1 MTTAPGVVPRSV
13 LYKVSDSKISKLD
26 RVRFLINHSAPAPR
40 TTKRTERMSLGQRDA
55 GFSEMSMSTKE
66 LSAERTY
73 SNIDIANQAIP
84 ARTMPDKRSTFEG
97 FFWQFSLFF
106 ILEPTASTVSS

>member
-13 LYKVSDSKISKLD
+13 LYKVSDLKISRLD

-55 GFSEMSMSTKE
+55 GFTEMRISTKE
-66 LSAERTY
+66 SLAECEY
-73 SNIDIANQAIP
+73 SNIDKINQAAP
-84 ARTMPDKRSTFEG
+84 ARTTPDRKRIFECFLQLCFLLVITEPRVSTISG
-97 FFWQFSLFF
+97 
-106 ILEPTASTVSS
+106 